1 MRGGDLGWIVKFQG
15 KEILEFFI
23 DELLKSGVT
32 YIPPFESKDSV
43 STADSAIDISKERTE
58 EEEG

>member
-1 MRGGDLGWIVKFQG
+1 MKQYASNLAKG

-32 YIPPFESKDSV
+32 HIPPFAG
-43 STADSAIDISKERTE
+43 ADFSMKQTKQEL
-58 EEEG
+58 EG